1 MDNVID
7 KTKLLIQLA
16 IDFDNFLEEESDK
29 LSYDKDELQT
39 LIKQLLT

>member
-7 KTKLLIQLA
+7 GTKLLIQLA
-16 IDFDNFLEEESDK
+16 TDFDNFLEEESDK
-29 LSYDKDELQT
+29 LGCDKNELQL

>member
-29 LSYDKDELQT
+29 LGYDKDELQL